1 MEIVGD
7 ILRVINEG
15 SARPTQVM
23 HKANL
28 TWPVLMTHFEALLRH
43 QFLTRETSVS
53 RTTYRL
59 TARGSAVLGIYLK
72 LKEELGSLESEAE
85 ATAAAVATFP
95 RGIVGAL
102 EIASPPKEKK
112 NATRSLMRSVLEGAN
127 FRLLDEPIPGR
138 SGATYGYEVTASG
151 LDRAVHGFDVLTHAS
166 ESTVIRAFVKQLDSD
181 IAVHLVYTK
190 SASDVARKLAASY
203 SIELVHAREFKRLVE
218 LLAFRDG
225 LYSGDS
231 LLLEV
236 DPSQD
241 YWSHLLALVEDQAKR
256 SSHVSVFTWR
266 GSPVYPVLPRNQ
278 MVSIH
283 VMAPEPTGSHPLAPG
298 ESAVPSN
305 DAAALLQALR
315 RDSTPKG
322 GALGKEEGEK
332 EQGEK
337 KKMEGAGGGLVVFE
351 SVSELVVSLGN
362 ESALRFLRKAT
373 SSLKA
378 DGRRSLFVLKRGYH
392 DERGM
397 RMIKSVF
404 AARIVHDERGLRIDR
419 SA

>member
-1 MEIVGD
+1 
-7 ILRVINEG
+7 
-15 SARPTQVM
+15 M

-43 QFLTRETSVS
+43 QLLTRETSVS

-72 LKEELGSLESEAE
+72 LKEELGSLESETE
-85 ATAAAVATFP
+85 ETAAAVATFP
-95 RGIVGAL
+95 QGIGRAL

-151 LDRAVHGFDVLTHAS
+151 LDRAVHGFDVFTHAS

-190 SASDVARKLAASY
+190 SASDVARRLAASY

-283 VMAPEPTGSHPLAPG
+283 VMAPEPAGSHPLAPG

-315 RDSTPKG
+315 QDSAPKG
-322 GALGKEEGEK
+322 GALEEEK
-332 EQGEK
+332 DQGEK
-337 KKMEGAGGGLVVFE
+337 KKMEGARTGLVVFE